1 MSRKWLLRII
11 FLAGFLL
18 LLYPLISNMVHQ
30 RQQSDAVASYDSA
43 VSNRSEEEIQEILNQ
58 ATEYNNM
65 LFQSNGAIVDNM
77 DTSILSDESYNSLLN
92 QANGIMGS
100 IKIPKIDVDLP
111 IYHGTED
118 DVLSVG
124 VGHIQGTSL
133 PVGGENTHCVLSG
146 HRGLPGSSLFTR
158 LDEMKEGDLFFLSV
172 MGETLAYKVYDIQ
185 VVDPDNTEVL
195 EITAGKDD
203 VSLVT
208 CTPYGLNTHRLVV
221 TGERVPYE
229 ESEYNSIGSE
239 LPSLREL
246 LFIAIPFVLLA
257 VAGGLKFKDWRKKKH
272 AQENI
277 TEVKK

>member
-100 IKIPKIDVDLP
+100 IEIPKIDVDLP

-118 DVLSVG
+118 DILSVG

-185 VVDPDNTEVL
+185 IVDPDNTDVL

>member
-58 ATEYNNM
+58 ATKYNNM

-100 IKIPKIDVDLP
+100 IEIPKIDVDLP

-118 DVLSVG
+118 DILSVG

>member
-18 LLYPLISNMVHQ
+18 LLYPLISNIVHQ

-100 IKIPKIDVDLP
+100 IEIPKINVDLP

-118 DVLSVG
+118 NVLSVG

>member
-100 IKIPKIDVDLP
+100 IEIPKIDVDLP

-185 VVDPDNTEVL
+185 IVDPDNTEVL

-229 ESEYNSIGSE
+229 ESEYNSICSE

>member
-100 IKIPKIDVDLP
+100 IEIPKIDVDLP

-185 VVDPDNTEVL
+185 VVNPDNTEVL
-195 EITAGKDD
+195 EIIAGKDD

>member
-43 VSNRSEEEIQEILNQ
+43 VSNRSEEEIQENLNQ

-100 IKIPKIDVDLP
+100 IEIPKIDVDLP

-195 EITAGKDD
+195 EITADKDD

>member
-30 RQQSDAVASYDSA
+30 RHQSDAVASYDSA

-100 IKIPKIDVDLP
+100 IEIPKIDVDLP
-111 IYHGTED
+111 VYHGTEE

>member
-100 IKIPKIDVDLP
+100 IEIPKIDVDLP

-195 EITAGKDD
+195 EITAGRDD

>member
-30 RQQSDAVASYDSA
+30 RHQSDAVASYDSA

-100 IKIPKIDVDLP
+100 IEIPKIDVDLP

-118 DVLSVG
+118 DILSVG

-185 VVDPDNTEVL
+185 IVDPDNTEVL

>member
-100 IKIPKIDVDLP
+100 IEIPKIDVDLP

-221 TGERVPYE
+221 TGERVPYK

>member
-30 RQQSDAVASYDSA
+30 RHQSDAVASYDSA

-100 IKIPKIDVDLP
+100 IEIPKIDVDLP
-111 IYHGTED
+111 VYHGTEE

-158 LDEMKEGDLFFLSV
+158 LDEIKEGDLFFLSV

-277 TEVKK
+277 TKVKK

>member
-100 IKIPKIDVDLP
+100 IEIPKIDVDLP

-118 DVLSVG
+118 DILSVG

>member
-100 IKIPKIDVDLP
+100 IEIPKIDVDLP

-118 DVLSVG
+118 SVLSVG

-272 AQENI
+272 AQESI

>member
-100 IKIPKIDVDLP
+100 IEIPKIDVDLP

-118 DVLSVG
+118 GVLSVG

>member
-100 IKIPKIDVDLP
+100 IEIPKIDVDLP

-195 EITAGKDD
+195 EIAADKDD

>member
-11 FLAGFLL
+11 FLVGFLL

-100 IKIPKIDVDLP
+100 IEIPKIDVDLP

-118 DVLSVG
+118 GVLSVG

-158 LDEMKEGDLFFLSV
+158 LDEIKEGDLFFLSV

-246 LFIAIPFVLLA
+246 LFISIPFVLLA

-277 TEVKK
+277 TKVKK

>member
-11 FLAGFLL
+11 FLVGFLL

-100 IKIPKIDVDLP
+100 IEIPKIDVDLP

-158 LDEMKEGDLFFLSV
+158 LD
-172 MGETLAYKVYDIQ
+172 
-185 VVDPDNTEVL
+185 DNTEVL

>member
-100 IKIPKIDVDLP
+100 IEIPKIDVDLP

-118 DVLSVG
+118 DILSIG

-246 LFIAIPFVLLA
+246 LFIAIPFVLLG

>member
-58 ATEYNNM
+58 VTEYNNM
-65 LFQSNGAIVDNM
+65 LFQSNGAIIDNM

-100 IKIPKIDVDLP
+100 IEIPKIDVDLP
-111 IYHGTED
+111 VYHGTED

-229 ESEYNSIGSE
+229 ESDYNSIGSE

>member
-58 ATEYNNM
+58 VTEYNNM
-65 LFQSNGAIVDNM
+65 LFQSNGAIIDNM
-77 DTSILSDESYNSLLN
+77 DTSILSNESYNSLLN

-100 IKIPKIDVDLP
+100 IEIPKIDVDLP
-111 IYHGTED
+111 VYHGTED

-172 MGETLAYKVYDIQ
+172 MGETLAYKVYNIQ

>member
-100 IKIPKIDVDLP
+100 IEIPKIDVDLP

-118 DVLSVG
+118 NILSVG

-185 VVDPDNTEVL
+185 IVDPDNTEVL

>member
-30 RQQSDAVASYDSA
+30 RHQSDAVASYDSA

-100 IKIPKIDVDLP
+100 IEIPKIDVDLP
-111 IYHGTED
+111 VYHGTED

-195 EITAGKDD
+195 EITVGKDD

-229 ESEYNSIGSE
+229 ESDYNSIGSE

>member
-100 IKIPKIDVDLP
+100 IEIPKIDVDLP

-118 DVLSVG
+118 DILSIG

>member
-100 IKIPKIDVDLP
+100 IEIPKIDVDLP

-118 DVLSVG
+118 DILSVG

-185 VVDPDNTEVL
+185 IVDPDNTEVL

>member
-1 MSRKWLLRII
+1 MSRKWLLRVI

-100 IKIPKIDVDLP
+100 IEIPKIDVDLP
-111 IYHGTED
+111 VYHGTED
-118 DVLSVG
+118 NVLSVG

>member
-100 IKIPKIDVDLP
+100 IEIPKIDVDLP
-111 IYHGTED
+111 VYHGTED
-118 DVLSVG
+118 NVLSVG

-229 ESEYNSIGSE
+229 ESDYNSIGSE

>member
-58 ATEYNNM
+58 VTEYNNM
-65 LFQSNGAIVDNM
+65 LFQSNGAIIDNM

-100 IKIPKIDVDLP
+100 IEIPKIDVDLP

-229 ESEYNSIGSE
+229 ESDYNSIGSE

>member
-100 IKIPKIDVDLP
+100 IEIPKIDVDLP

-118 DVLSVG
+118 VILSVG

-185 VVDPDNTEVL
+185 IVDPDNTEVL

>member
-100 IKIPKIDVDLP
+100 IEIPKIDVDLP

-118 DVLSVG
+118 GVLSVG

-158 LDEMKEGDLFFLSV
+158 LDEIKEGDLFFLSV

-246 LFIAIPFVLLA
+246 LFISIPFVLLA

-277 TEVKK
+277 TKVKK

>member
-100 IKIPKIDVDLP
+100 IEIPKIDVDLP

-221 TGERVPYE
+221 TGERVLYE

>member
-100 IKIPKIDVDLP
+100 IEIPKIDVDLP

-229 ESEYNSIGSE
+229 ESEYNSISSE

-272 AQENI
+272 A
-277 TEVKK
+277 

>member
-100 IKIPKIDVDLP
+100 IEIPKIDVDLP
-111 IYHGTED
+111 VYHGTED
-118 DVLSVG
+118 NVLSVG

>member
-30 RQQSDAVASYDSA
+30 RHQSDAVASYDSA

-100 IKIPKIDVDLP
+100 IEIPKIDVDLP
-111 IYHGTED
+111 VYHGTED